1 MGLFKGLSDKPY
13 TKADYYRELEE
24 KAEAKRAVVAANAF
38 VVNPIREA
46 AWIEPEE
53 KKVVETVLH
62 TNIVETVTEVAFE
75 IEAVV
80 EQTVVAAITEVVIPE
95 PTVMPE
101 PTVITDPV
109 IVAESATISTPKE
122 TIEAKTEI
130 VSIEPKIVEQT
141 ASVQKVIKRK
151 KS

>member
-24 KAEAKRAVVAANAF
+24 KAAAKRAAVAANAV

-53 KKVVETVLH
+53 KKAVETVLQA
-62 TNIVETVTEVAFE
+62 NIVEPVTEVPFDT
-75 IEAVV
+75 EAVV
-80 EQTVVAAITEVVIPE
+80 EQAVVAAVTEVVISAPTVIPE

-101 PTVITDPV
+101 PV
-109 IVAESATISTPKE
+109 IVAESATISTPEE
-122 TIEAKTEI
+122 TIDAKTEI
-130 VSIEPKIVEQT
+130 VSIEPKVAEQAT
-141 ASVQKVIKRK
+141 SVQKVNKRK

>member
-53 KKVVETVLH
+53 KKVAETVLH
-62 TNIVETVTEVAFE
+62 TNIVEPVAEVPFETED
-75 IEAVV
+75 VV
-80 EQTVVAAITEVVIPE
+80 EQTVVAAITEVIIPE
-95 PTVMPE
+95 PTVIPE
-101 PTVITDPV
+101 PVIAT
-109 IVAESATISTPKE
+109 ESATISTPKE

>member
-24 KAEAKRAVVAANAF
+24 KAAVKRAAVAANAV

-46 AWIEPEE
+46 AWLEPEE
-53 KKVVETVLH
+53 KKVVETVLQ
-62 TNIVETVTEVAFE
+62 TNIVEPVTEVPFE
-75 IEAVV
+75 TEAVV
-80 EQTVVAAITEVVIPE
+80 EQIVTATITEVVIPE
-95 PTVMPE
+95 PTVLSE
-101 PTVITDPV
+101 PTVMTEPV
-109 IVAESATISTPKE
+109 IITESATISTPKE

-130 VSIEPKIVEQT
+130 VSIKPKVVEQAT
-141 ASVQKVIKRK
+141 SVQKVNKRK

>member
-24 KAEAKRAVVAANAF
+24 KAEAKRAAIAANAF

-53 KKVVETVLH
+53 KKVAETVLH
-62 TNIVETVTEVAFE
+62 TNIVEPVAEVPFE
-75 IEAVV
+75 TEAVV
-80 EQTVVAAITEVVIPE
+80 EQIHSATPTEVLIPE

-101 PTVITDPV
+101 PVIAT
-109 IVAESATISTPKE
+109 ENATISTPKE

-130 VSIEPKIVEQT
+130 VSIKPNVVEQAT
-141 ASVQKVIKRK
+141 SVQKVNKRK

>member
-53 KKVVETVLH
+53 KKVAETVLH
-62 TNIVETVTEVAFE
+62 TNIVEPVAEVPFETED
-75 IEAVV
+75 VV
-80 EQTVVAAITEVVIPE
+80 EQMHSATPTDVTPTEVIIPE
-95 PTVMPE
+95 PTVIPE
-101 PTVITDPV
+101 PVIAT
-109 IVAESATISTPKE
+109 ESATISTPEE

>member
-24 KAEAKRAVVAANAF
+24 KAAAKRAAVAANAV
-38 VVNPIREA
+38 VVNPFREA

-53 KKVVETVLH
+53 KKAVETVLQA
-62 TNIVETVTEVAFE
+62 NIVEPVTEVPFE
-75 IEAVV
+75 TEAVV
-80 EQTVVAAITEVVIPE
+80 EQAVVAAVTEVVISAPTVIPE

-101 PTVITDPV
+101 PV

-122 TIEAKTEI
+122 TIETKTEI
-130 VSIEPKIVEQT
+130 VSIEPKVAEQVT
-141 ASVQKVIKRK
+141 SVQKVNKRK

>member
-1 MGLFKGLSDKPY
+1 MQ
-13 TKADYYRELEE
+13 
-24 KAEAKRAVVAANAF
+24 
-38 VVNPIREA
+38 
-46 AWIEPEE
+46 
-53 KKVVETVLH
+53 
-62 TNIVETVTEVAFE
+62 TNIVETVTEVPFE

-80 EQTVVAAITEVVIPE
+80 EQAVVAAITEVVIPE

-101 PTVITDPV
+101 PTVVTEPV

-130 VSIEPKIVEQT
+130 VSIKPKVVEQAT
-141 ASVQKVIKRK
+141 SVQKVNKRK